1 MHLARPNKIIKSR
14 DIGTSGPGRRSLGLS
29 ASTLLCA
36 VALAGCAT
44 PPPAAPELQATL
56 PPAQPYVIGAGDHLG
71 IFVYDQPQLSEADLP
86 VRPDGRIST
95 PLVAD
100 IEAAGKTPSQLG
112 AVLTT
117 RLAQYVR
124 DPKVTVLV
132 LNFVGAFDQQ
142 IRVVGAA
149 TEPLA
154 IPYRTQMTVLDVLIE
169 TKGLTRFAAGNRAVI
184 IRLSDTPGAP
194 PRRIPVRLS
203 DLVKDGDISQNI
215 AMRPGDTLIIPESW
229 F

>member
-56 PPAQPYVIGAGDHLG
+56 PPAQPYVIG
-71 IFVYDQPQLSEADLP
+71 EADLP